1 MKATG
6 SITLSK
12 ISDGFTTFY
21 QYAKGTSNT
30 TAPTTGWS
38 ASMPAHEAGKFIWR
52 REASALTLSAVSSW
66 INATCLTGATG
77 IQGIPGID
85 YTGIEITT
93 SSHEIF
99 YTSWNASN
107 RDYHCRCNFAWEHHR
122 FRYLNTGTIIEH
134 QGRYYFDPQGIPYSD
149 GGIVIIR
156 AIGNFRKRADSH
168 TQKEEKPA
176 AQYLEND

>member
-52 REASALTLSAVSSW
+52 REASAHTSAVSSW

-77 IQGIPGID
+77 IKASP
-85 YTGIEITT
+85 ESITQE
-93 SSHEIF
+93 S
-99 YTSWNASN
+99 
-107 RDYHCRCNFAWEHHR
+107 R
-122 FRYLNTGTIIEH
+122 
-134 QGRYYFDPQGIPYSD
+134 
-149 GGIVIIR
+149 
-156 AIGNFRKRADSH
+156 
-168 TQKEEKPA
+168 
-176 AQYLEND
+176 